1 MTDAPRTPRWLFEE
15 NLDLIQRICGHVCRR
30 NRCRTQEAEEFQ
42 SHVMVKLLED
52 DCAVLAKFE
61 GRAKLSTYLTTVIT
75 RLFLDWRTA
84 KWGKWRPSAAAK
96 RLGPTAILLDRFLH
110 RDHLSWDETVRTLH
124 QHHGVTES
132 ELELAALAG
141 RLPQHS
147 SRRFETDDGL
157 EQLSDAANPEEA
169 AADAERR
176 QRLLEAEKALA
187 EARRKLPEEDRL
199 ILRLRFDQG
208 LTVARIARM
217 LGIPQRRLYTRIDRL
232 KRELAQELERQGLDP
247 KTIRNDLEDEDDE

>member
-1 MTDAPRTPRWLFEE
+1 MTDAPRSPRWLFEE
-15 NLDLIQRICGHVCRR
+15 NLELIQRISGHVCRR
-30 NRCRTQEAEEFQ
+30 NHCRREEAEEFQ

-52 DCAVLAKFE
+52 ECAVLAKFE

-96 RLGPTAILLDRFLH
+96 RLGPTAILLDRLLY
-110 RDHLSWDETVRTLH
+110 RDHLSFAEAVRTLH
-124 QHHGVTES
+124 QNHGVTES

-157 EQLSDAANPEEA
+157 EQLADDASPEEDA
-169 AADAERR
+169 TDAERR
-176 QRLLEAEKALA
+176 QRLLKAEEALA
-187 EARRKLPEEDRL
+187 QARRKLPKKDRL

-217 LGIPQRRLYTRIDRL
+217 LDIPQRRLYTRIDRL
-232 KRELAQELERQGLDP
+232 KRELAAEMERQGLDP
-247 KTIRNDLEDEDDE
+247 RAIREDLDHEDH